1 MHATTHQIGRTAP
14 HQLKSLPPVS
24 PLQQSGSDGQCTCR
38 CTFEISRQRWT
49 REEIEGEHEQ
59 DYIHAQMCYS
69 CTHPAPPCRAVA
81 GSVLCQSPLQ
91 LGAPHQ
97 AAQQHGMHRKE
108 ACSHDSGLG
117 LLHRSQQRKCG
128 VLEETI
134 LCCKYL
140 HT

>member
-59 DYIHAQMCYS
+59 DYACVMYTGQITDIY
-69 CTHPAPPCRAVA
+69 TPCATR
-81 GSVLCQSPLQ
+81 PLQ
-91 LGAPHQ
+91 LRCH
-97 AAQQHGMHRKE
+97 
-108 ACSHDSGLG
+108 
-117 LLHRSQQRKCG
+117 
-128 VLEETI
+128 V
-134 LCCKYL
+134 
-140 HT
+140 